1 ELQRRNVIKSALAY
15 LVVAWLLTQVLA
27 IIIPAFNLSEEL
39 LRITIIVLI
48 ICFPLWIVFA
58 WVYEITPDGLMKTN
72 NVAPELSIARTTS
85 IQLNYVI
92 IACLVN
98 AIGLLIR

>member
-1 ELQRRNVIKSALAY
+1 MKRFIQELQRRNVIKSALAY

-27 IIIPAFNLSEEL
+27 IIIPTFKLSEEL
-39 LRITIIVLI
+39 LRITIIVLV

-72 NVAPELSIARTTS
+72 NVAPELSIARKTS
-85 IQLNYVI
+85 N
-92 IACLVN
+92 
-98 AIGLLIR
+98 